1 MAGDNAALHD
11 GRRDTIDP
19 LNTYLTDDH
28 ARCNGLLRRIE
39 QSVAAARW
47 PDARREVTALR
58 DALERHLLIEER
70 IGFIEAVLG
79 NVLTHTATMRA
90 EQLRIRH
97 VAQRLD
103 DAVAGQNAHGFV
115 TQAEALLLAM
125 PVHGAKAEPV
135 LHPVSGH
142 VSGSG
147 ASAILGAVNPCAIA
161 A

>member
-1 MAGDNAALHD
+1 M
-11 GRRDTIDP
+11 
-19 LNTYLTDDH
+19 
-28 ARCNGLLRRIE
+28 
-39 QSVAAARW
+39 
-47 PDARREVTALR
+47 R

-147 ASAILGAVNPCAIA
+147 ASAILGAVNPRAITA
-161 A
+161 